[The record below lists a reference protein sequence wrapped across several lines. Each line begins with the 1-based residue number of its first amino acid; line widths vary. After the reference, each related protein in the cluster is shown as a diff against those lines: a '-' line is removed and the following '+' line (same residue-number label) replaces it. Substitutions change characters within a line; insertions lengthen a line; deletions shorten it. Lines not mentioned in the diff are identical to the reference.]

1 MRKRPT
7 TEEQTQPIP
16 RETLAELAAAW
27 RATFVTNDSPLA
39 NASPNPHAT
48 TEKINVIDE

>member
-27 RATFVTNDSPLA
+27 REEIRARSDQCKTE
-39 NASPNPHAT
+39 T
-48 TEKINVIDE
+48 TSEPMQVGDQTP